1 MSDDI
6 KKQLA
11 QAKKNYQNKDYEG
24 AKDLYETLYNQK
36 PESFTIWDKR
46 FYSWALY
53 QLYVKNPDDETSLLE
68 AVDMI
73 TELVAQED
81 HSQKDGVCAYTM
93 SVMKLLDYLYKKHD
107 YANLLI
113 WADNLN
119 PDFLSTKTSKFTT
132 NDGREVTTASN
143 KEKYYNWTSKSYQ
156 EVEDYD
162 MCLEVSKKAL
172 EELTSFTN
180 NSDVWFKW
188 RIARSLREIGE
199 YGEAI
204 EYLKDIYKTKKD
216 WFIRWEL
223 AENYFF
229 EGDHEKSLEYAVSA
243 ALSHGDSDKK
253 IKLYSLLEDL
263 LEDDDPEIA
272 LKHSYLIYSIRLHNE
287 WGIDEELEEKI
298 ESAGLDTQN
307 TEYWKIEKE
316 LKGYWKELKFK
327 HQQPNYG
334 IISRIFPHGKT
345 GFVKRDDGES
355 FFFNGFEFKGDPN
368 KYRENVKVR
377 FYLEEGY
384 DRKKDEV
391 KMNAVNIVEV

>member
-1 MSDDI
+1 
-6 KKQLA
+6 
-11 QAKKNYQNKDYEG
+11 DYED

-53 QLYVKNPDDETSLLE
+53 QLYVKNPNDETSLLE

-368 KYRENVKVR
+368 KYRENVKVS